1 MAALNVATAIHDLRM
16 AIEFGQLASQQAPG
30 GHPLFAAV
38 ERAQE
43 ALDSLEENT
52 GIIPDPILDGT
63 ALHRK
68 YDEVYNG
75 IYQASGTLRVDPSQP
90 PPATIWP
97 QITALPW
104 PWIAAGVGGLVLVA
118 VLFQRSG
125 R

>member
-1 MAALNVATAIHDLRM
+1 VAAITVATAIHDLRV
-16 AIEFGQLASQQAPG
+16 AIEFGQLRSQQAPG
-30 GHPLFAAV
+30 GHPLFLAID
-38 ERAQE
+38 RAQE

-63 ALHRK
+63 AIHRK

-75 IYQASGTLRVDPSQP
+75 IYEASGTLFNDPTRP

-97 QITALPW
+97 QIQTLPW

-118 VLFQRSG
+118 VLFQRG